1 MDEKQ
6 ESILRHG
13 IMSPYWAEYTN
24 SLPWESESAEAKLYI
39 AGTLHGFSH
48 DFVFRIIAEQAQLHG
63 DNFKNQGFF
72 IWTEF
77 FEKLKDKA
85 GIEKELLDGLDRL
98 EKLRA
103 QNHLDEHEFQVA
115 KRKLLGID

>member
-1 MDEKQ
+1 MNEKK

-13 IMSPYWAEYTN
+13 IMSPYWSEYTD

-48 DFVFRIIAEQAQLHG
+48 DFVLRIMTEQAQLHG
-63 DNFKNQGFF
+63 TNFKNQGFF

-77 FEKLKDKA
+77 FEKLMDKI
-85 GIEKELLDGLDRL
+85 GIEKELIDDLDRL
-98 EKLRA
+98 AKLRA
-103 QNHLDEHEFQVA
+103 ENHLDEHELQVA
-115 KRKLLGID
+115 KRKLLGMG